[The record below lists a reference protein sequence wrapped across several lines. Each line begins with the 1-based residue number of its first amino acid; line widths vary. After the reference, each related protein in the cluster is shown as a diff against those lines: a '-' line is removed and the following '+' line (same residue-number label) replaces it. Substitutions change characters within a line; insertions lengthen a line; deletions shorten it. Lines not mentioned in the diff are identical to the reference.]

1 MESEER
7 NILSVTELT
16 RRVKQYLSDTFTDIW
31 VRGEIS
37 NYTVASSGHAYFTLK
52 DESCVIRAVLFRGH
66 RKEIRFEI
74 NDGLKAIV
82 HGNLDVFEKRGEYQ
96 IIIDLI
102 EPEGM
107 GALQL
112 AFEQLKD
119 KLKKEGLFDE
129 RHKKSIPTFPD
140 TVGVVTSPTGAA
152 IRDILNVLGRRY
164 RDIRIIIYPTLVQ
177 GDEAAGEI
185 ASAIKKANE
194 RKEADVLIV
203 GRGGGS
209 IEDLWPFNEEIV
221 AQAIF
226 ESKIPIISAVGHE
239 IDFTIS
245 DFVADLRA
253 PTPSAAAELVVKNKE
268 EVNRYASDLVSRLL
282 RSMDR
287 MIDQRKQSL
296 SFYTFENLIR
306 KMNAILTEKSMML
319 DDATKSLSVSIENIA
334 IKTKGRFE
342 NLVGKL
348 NTLSPLSTLSR
359 GYAIVI
365 KLPENQPVFSIED
378 VEKGDSIRTRFKD
391 GALLSTVNEKEKL
404 VP

>member
-1 MESEER
+1 
-7 NILSVTELT
+7 
-16 RRVKQYLSDTFTDIW
+16 
-31 VRGEIS
+31 
-37 NYTVASSGHAYFTLK
+37 
-52 DESCVIRAVLFRGH
+52 
-66 RKEIRFEI
+66 
-74 NDGLKAIV
+74 
-82 HGNLDVFEKRGEYQ
+82 
-96 IIIDLI
+96 
-102 EPEGM
+102 M

-119 KLKKEGLFDE
+119 KLKKDGLFDE
-129 RHKKSIPTFPD
+129 RHKKSIPPFPD
-140 TVGVVTSPTGAA
+140 VVGVVTSPKGAA

-164 RDIRIIIYPTLVQ
+164 RGIWIIIYPTLVQ

-185 ASAIKKANE
+185 ASAIMMANK
-194 RKEADVLIV
+194 RREADVLIV

-209 IEDLWPFNEEIV
+209 VEDLWPFNEEIV

-226 ESKIPIISAVGHE
+226 KSNIPIISAVGHE

-268 EVNRYASDLVSRLL
+268 EVIRWASDLVSRLL

-287 MIDQRKQSL
+287 MIDQRRQSL
-296 SFYTFENLIR
+296 SFYTYDNLI
-306 KMNAILTEKSMML
+306 KKINTIMSEKSMIL
-319 DDATKSLSVSIENIA
+319 DDATKSLSVSIENLV

-359 GYAIVI
+359 GYAIVL
-365 KLPENQPVFSIED
+365 KLPENRPVFSIED
-378 VEKGDSIRTRFKD
+378 VEMGDSIRTRLKD
-391 GALLSTVNEKEKL
+391 GTLLSTVNEKEKS